1 MSVIYVYKSRDSND
15 YSSKKTKLFSKKHL
29 TEPCEMCNESNSTE
43 WCNKCGVGICDNN
56 ECVLKFPHRGN
67 TTYSICS
74 NCTKDINAKLIPLI
88 DLGKLSLLKERIRT
102 NSTARSPRS
111 LSVSST
117 STNSSF
123 TLTNRTISDTS
134 DDNIN
139 HNEMNS
145 AI

>member
-15 YSSKKTKLFSKKHL
+15 YTSDNTKIFSKKYL
-29 TEPCEMCNESNSTE
+29 AEPCEMCNEKNSTE

-67 TTYSICS
+67 TIYSICS
-74 NCTKDINAKLIPLI
+74 SCRDEIDAKLIPLI

-117 STNSSF
+117 STNSS
-123 TLTNRTISDTS
+123 TITNRTISDTL
-134 DDNIN
+134 DDNII
-139 HNEMNS
+139 HNEMNN